1 MITDLGFISIL
12 KVKNINKIINMVLIS
27 KTLHYIGKNL
37 KDCQVIQIGAMDGI
51 NFDDTRGFLDLYK
64 WKSLL
69 VEPIPALHEEL
80 KSNFKDRVN
89 YSFEQCAIA
98 DYDGYTEML
107 TIPPEVIKR
116 EALHPGYKGMSAMY
130 PLKNGFGSDYQRDIH
145 VKTKFGVNIKVP
157 TLMFSSLL
165 QKHNI
170 TEFDILICDAEGY
183 DWNIFKQIDL
193 KRYRPKFIR
202 LEYINLTEEEK
213 KLVADKLKG
222 NGYVVDINQDIDA
235 VPEELWQVI
244 EINQTSAND
253 TIKSTN

>member
-1 MITDLGFISIL
+1 
-12 KVKNINKIINMVLIS
+12 
-27 KTLHYIGKNL
+27 
-37 KDCQVIQIGAMDGI
+37 
-51 NFDDTRGFLDLYK
+51 
-64 WKSLL
+64 
-69 VEPIPALHEEL
+69 
-80 KSNFKDRVN
+80 
-89 YSFEQCAIA
+89 
-98 DYDGYTEML
+98 
-107 TIPPEVIKR
+107 
-116 EALHPGYKGMSAMY
+116 MSAMY